1 MLKKTSGFLFDFIL
15 CSILYFI
22 GITLLWGIELQVY
35 PMMSVNP
42 KDYILIFFVINC
54 LITFL
59 IHSRFYNF
67 GNWYTSRKI
76 MIKSRTK
83 KIVMSVIIIMAL
95 IPIALTSM

>member
-42 KDYILIFFVINC
+42 KDYILIFFVINS

-67 GNWYTSRKI
+67 GDWYTSRKL
-76 MIKSRTK
+76 MIKSRTNK
-83 KIVMSVIIIMAL
+83 KVMSVIIIMAL
-95 IPIALTSM
+95 IPVVLTSM

>member
-1 MLKKTSGFLFDFIL
+1 MLKKTFGFLFDFIL
-15 CSILYFI
+15 CSILYFV

-35 PMMSVNP
+35 PRMGVNP

-67 GNWYTSRKI
+67 GEWYTSRKL

-83 KIVMSVIIIMAL
+83 KIVISVIIILAL
-95 IPIALTSM
+95 IPVVLTSM

>member
-1 MLKKTSGFLFDFIL
+1 MLKQTSGFLFDFIL

-35 PMMSVNP
+35 PIMGVNP
-42 KDYILIFFVINC
+42 KDYVLIFFVINC

-67 GNWYTSRKI
+67 GDWYTSRKL

-83 KIVMSVIIIMAL
+83 KKVMSVIIIMAL
-95 IPIALTSM
+95 IPVVLTSM